1 MRERWSTVILQRTKQ
16 RIRIDL
22 IARAIQQ
29 PVGIIAADVISTR
42 GDGPTNIP
50 RRIRIEDCILDF
62 HCSTADAAASSSR
75 VAAHGAVRNGQ
86 TGRDDA
92 AAGGDPAAVA
102 IIGVAYGV
110 PADRAIDDGQ
120 T

>member
-1 MRERWSTVILQRTKQ
+1 MRERWSTVIPQRTKQ
-16 RIRIDL
+16 RIGVDL
-22 IARAIQQ
+22 IAGAIQKTAA
-29 PVGIIAADVISTR
+29 IIAADVISMR
-42 GDGPTNIP
+42 GDGPANIP
-50 RRIRIEDCILDF
+50 RRIRIEDCIFNF

-86 TGRDDA
+86 SGRDDA
-92 AAGGDPAAVA
+92 AAGGDSAAVA

-110 PADRAIDDGQ
+110 AADRAVDDGQ

>member
-1 MRERWSTVILQRTKQ
+1 MTAAV
-16 RIRIDL
+16 
-22 IARAIQQ
+22 
-29 PVGIIAADVISTR
+29 IAADVIAMR
-42 GDGPTNIP
+42 GDGAHRYFPDALAL
-50 RRIRIEDCILDF
+50 RIVFRDF

-75 VAAHGAVRNGQ
+75 VAADGAVRNGQ
-86 TGRDDA
+86 SGRDYA

-110 PADRAIDDGQ
+110 AADRAIDDGQ